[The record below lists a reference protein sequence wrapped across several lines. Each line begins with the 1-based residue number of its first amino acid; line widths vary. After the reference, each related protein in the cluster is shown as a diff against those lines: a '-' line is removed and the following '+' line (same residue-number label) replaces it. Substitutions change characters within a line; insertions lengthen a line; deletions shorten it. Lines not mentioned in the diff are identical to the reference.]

1 MKNIQVIDGA
11 ENCVYD
17 LFAATDDEFARI
29 FPSGTDI
36 AFIEEVLARDDS
48 EEIHRMFTNL
58 WTRPV
63 KKAEVQGIHGILFYE
78 LDDKKQYYPNR
89 RDEDAVNPGGSL
101 LR

>member
-1 MKNIQVIDGA
+1 M
-11 ENCVYD
+11 
-17 LFAATDDEFARI
+17 
-29 FPSGTDI
+29 
-36 AFIEEVLARDDS
+36 LARENS
-48 EEIHRMFTNL
+48 EEIGKVFTSL

-89 RDEDAVNPGGSL
+89 RDEDAVNPDGSL